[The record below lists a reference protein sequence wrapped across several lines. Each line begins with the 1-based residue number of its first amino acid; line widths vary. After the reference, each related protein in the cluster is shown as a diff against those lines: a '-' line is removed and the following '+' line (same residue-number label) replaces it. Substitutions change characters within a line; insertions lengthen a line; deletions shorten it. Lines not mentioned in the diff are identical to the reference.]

1 MSVHLAQRRL
11 AQETSDFGTSSIQIM
26 DHLMSRGAIR
36 TNSEIVGE
44 HTESERVGEFSFVV
58 IHGWRV
64 KICVCDNCIG
74 VYQQGK
80 CF

>member
-1 MSVHLAQRRL
+1 
-11 AQETSDFGTSSIQIM
+11 M
-26 DHLMSRGAIR
+26 DHLMSRGVIR

-44 HTESERVGEFSFVV
+44 HTESERVGELSFGPVV
-58 IHGWRV
+58 IHGQRV

-74 VYQQGK
+74 VYKQGK